1 MVWCT
6 VVSEHGWAI
15 KLVLNYNRL
24 WVNDM
29 LIIEDVSYRY
39 KVREDATL
47 KHVCLHVAKGEM
59 LLLAGRSG
67 CGKSTLIKAVSGL
80 LNTAGAGELYG
91 KIYLDGN
98 DTAFMKPEEI
108 GILVGTVYQS
118 PDDQLFAMTVADEVG
133 FALENQGIEE
143 TIVNEEVSRVLQR
156 VGLKGFEKNSIHTLS
171 GGQRQRLAL
180 ASVLITKPKLLV
192 LDEPVSQMNPQG
204 VEDFLNLLVSLNR
217 EDEITIIVVEHRVN
231 ELARYFPRLA
241 VMFDGEFIY
250 DGPTEMAWEKIGHA
264 EKFGLRE
271 PQRIKLCRY
280 LNLTEFADDTKKIIE
295 LINNEC
301 DIDNKHNF
309 TVREKRSQECV
320 VKGENIIYRYPGAKS
335 NTLHGLNFEFYKGE
349 RIALMGFNGAG
360 KSTLVNLLG
369 GLTYV
374 TSGCLK
380 ILQGTVAEHA
390 HEIGYLRQEPDLM
403 LLADSVWEELT
414 WKNTKRSEK
423 YLWDLLNK
431 LKLENNVNDFPLALS
446 KGQRLRVVLGALLA
460 REPKLLLL
468 DEPTTGQDQQSL
480 EEIKNLINDFAEN
493 HGCILFCT
501 HDIELASEIADR
513 VIVMADGMIIADG
526 VPEIVLADR
535 VLLKEGGLIVPP
547 LLDVAEALLLPEC
560 ITVEGVG
567 RYVSKAVVGRL

>member
-1 MVWCT
+1 M
-6 VVSEHGWAI
+6 
-15 KLVLNYNRL
+15 
-24 WVNDM
+24 NDM

-301 DIDNKHNF
+301 DIDNKQNF
-309 TVREKRSQECV
+309 TVRKKRSQECV

-567 RYVSKAVVGRL
+567 RYVSKAVVGRM

>member
-1 MVWCT
+1 M
-6 VVSEHGWAI
+6 
-15 KLVLNYNRL
+15 
-24 WVNDM
+24 NDM

-301 DIDNKHNF
+301 DIDNKQNF

-360 KSTLVNLLG
+360 KSTLLNLLG

-390 HEIGYLRQEPDLM
+390 HEIGYLRQEPDLI

-547 LLDVAEALLLPEC
+547 LLDEAEALLLPEC

>member
-1 MVWCT
+1 
-6 VVSEHGWAI
+6 
-15 KLVLNYNRL
+15 
-24 WVNDM
+24 M

-301 DIDNKHNF
+301 DIDNKQNF
-309 TVREKRSQECV
+309 TVRKKRSQECV

-567 RYVSKAVVGRL
+567 HYVSKAVVGRL

>member
-1 MVWCT
+1 M
-6 VVSEHGWAI
+6 SEHGWAI

-301 DIDNKHNF
+301 DIDNKQNF

>member
-1 MVWCT
+1 
-6 VVSEHGWAI
+6 
-15 KLVLNYNRL
+15 
-24 WVNDM
+24 M

-180 ASVLITKPKLLV
+180 ASVLITKPKMLV

-301 DIDNKHNF
+301 DIDNKQNF

-390 HEIGYLRQEPDLM
+390 HEIGYLRQESDLM

>member
-1 MVWCT
+1 
-6 VVSEHGWAI
+6 
-15 KLVLNYNRL
+15 
-24 WVNDM
+24 M

-301 DIDNKHNF
+301 DIDNKQNF
-309 TVREKRSQECV
+309 TVRKKRSQECV

-560 ITVEGVG
+560 ITVGGVG

>member
-1 MVWCT
+1 
-6 VVSEHGWAI
+6 
-15 KLVLNYNRL
+15 
-24 WVNDM
+24 M

-204 VEDFLNLLVSLNR
+204 VEDFFNLLVSLNR

-241 VMFDGEFIY
+241 VMIDGEFIY

-301 DIDNKHNF
+301 DIDNKQNF
-309 TVREKRSQECV
+309 TVRKKRSQECV

>member
-1 MVWCT
+1 
-6 VVSEHGWAI
+6 
-15 KLVLNYNRL
+15 
-24 WVNDM
+24 M

-241 VMFDGEFIY
+241 VMVDGEIIY

-301 DIDNKHNF
+301 DIDNKQNF

>member
-1 MVWCT
+1 
-6 VVSEHGWAI
+6 
-15 KLVLNYNRL
+15 
-24 WVNDM
+24 M

-301 DIDNKHNF
+301 DIDNKQNF
-309 TVREKRSQECV
+309 TVRKKRSQECV

-380 ILQGTVAEHA
+380 ILQGTVVEHA

-468 DEPTTGQDQQSL
+468 DEPTTGQDQQRL

>member
-1 MVWCT
+1 M
-6 VVSEHGWAI
+6 
-15 KLVLNYNRL
+15 
-24 WVNDM
+24 NDM

-143 TIVNEEVSRVLQR
+143 TIVNEEVSKVLQR

-301 DIDNKHNF
+301 DIDNKQNF

>member
-1 MVWCT
+1 
-6 VVSEHGWAI
+6 
-15 KLVLNYNRL
+15 
-24 WVNDM
+24 M

-301 DIDNKHNF
+301 DIDNKQNF

-431 LKLENNVNDFPLALS
+431 LNLENNVNDFPLALS

>member
-1 MVWCT
+1 M
-6 VVSEHGWAI
+6 SEHGWAI

-24 WVNDM
+24 LVNDM

-301 DIDNKHNF
+301 DIDNKQNF
-309 TVREKRSQECV
+309 TVRKKRSQECV

>member
-1 MVWCT
+1 M
-6 VVSEHGWAI
+6 
-15 KLVLNYNRL
+15 
-24 WVNDM
+24 NDM

-301 DIDNKHNF
+301 DIDNKQNF
-309 TVREKRSQECV
+309 TVRKKRSQECV

-380 ILQGTVAEHA
+380 ILQGTVVEHA

>member
-1 MVWCT
+1 M
-6 VVSEHGWAI
+6 
-15 KLVLNYNRL
+15 
-24 WVNDM
+24 NDM

-301 DIDNKHNF
+301 DIDNKQNF

-320 VKGENIIYRYPGAKS
+320 AKGENIIYRYPGAKS

>member
-1 MVWCT
+1 
-6 VVSEHGWAI
+6 
-15 KLVLNYNRL
+15 
-24 WVNDM
+24 M

-301 DIDNKHNF
+301 DIDNKQNF

-567 RYVSKAVVGRL
+567 RHVSKAVVGRL

>member
-1 MVWCT
+1 M
-6 VVSEHGWAI
+6 
-15 KLVLNYNRL
+15 
-24 WVNDM
+24 NDM

-301 DIDNKHNF
+301 DIDNKQNF
-309 TVREKRSQECV
+309 TVMKKRSQECV

>member
-1 MVWCT
+1 M
-6 VVSEHGWAI
+6 
-15 KLVLNYNRL
+15 
-24 WVNDM
+24 NDM

-301 DIDNKHNF
+301 DIDNKQNF

-547 LLDVAEALLLPEC
+547 LLDVAEALQLPEC

>member
-1 MVWCT
+1 M
-6 VVSEHGWAI
+6 
-15 KLVLNYNRL
+15 
-24 WVNDM
+24 NDM

-301 DIDNKHNF
+301 DIDNKQNF
-309 TVREKRSQECV
+309 RVRKKRSQECV

>member
-1 MVWCT
+1 M
-6 VVSEHGWAI
+6 
-15 KLVLNYNRL
+15 
-24 WVNDM
+24 NDM
-29 LIIEDVSYRY
+29 LIIQDVSYRY

-301 DIDNKHNF
+301 DIDNKQNF

>member
-1 MVWCT
+1 
-6 VVSEHGWAI
+6 
-15 KLVLNYNRL
+15 
-24 WVNDM
+24 M

-204 VEDFLNLLVSLNR
+204 VEDFFNLLVSLNR

-301 DIDNKHNF
+301 DIDNKQNF
-309 TVREKRSQECV
+309 TVRKKRSQECV

-403 LLADSVWEELT
+403 LLAESVWEELT

>member
-1 MVWCT
+1 M
-6 VVSEHGWAI
+6 
-15 KLVLNYNRL
+15 
-24 WVNDM
+24 NDM

-301 DIDNKHNF
+301 DIDNKQNF

-390 HEIGYLRQEPDLM
+390 HEIGYLRQDLM

>member
-1 MVWCT
+1 
-6 VVSEHGWAI
+6 
-15 KLVLNYNRL
+15 
-24 WVNDM
+24 M

-301 DIDNKHNF
+301 DIDNKQNF
-309 TVREKRSQECV
+309 TVRKKRSQECV

-431 LKLENNVNDFPLALS
+431 LNLENNVNDFPLALS

-567 RYVSKAVVGRL
+567 RYASKAVVGRL

>member
-1 MVWCT
+1 
-6 VVSEHGWAI
+6 
-15 KLVLNYNRL
+15 
-24 WVNDM
+24 M

-301 DIDNKHNF
+301 DIDNKQNF
-309 TVREKRSQECV
+309 TVRKKRSQECV

-567 RYVSKAVVGRL
+567 RYVSKAVVGRM

>member
-1 MVWCT
+1 M
-6 VVSEHGWAI
+6 
-15 KLVLNYNRL
+15 
-24 WVNDM
+24 NDM

-301 DIDNKHNF
+301 DIDNKQNF
-309 TVREKRSQECV
+309 TVREKRSQEGV

>member
-1 MVWCT
+1 
-6 VVSEHGWAI
+6 
-15 KLVLNYNRL
+15 
-24 WVNDM
+24 M

>member
-1 MVWCT
+1 
-6 VVSEHGWAI
+6 
-15 KLVLNYNRL
+15 
-24 WVNDM
+24 M

-301 DIDNKHNF
+301 DIDNKQNF
-309 TVREKRSQECV
+309 TVRKKRSQECV

-335 NTLHGLNFEFYKGE
+335 NTLHSLNFEFYKGE

>member
-1 MVWCT
+1 
-6 VVSEHGWAI
+6 
-15 KLVLNYNRL
+15 
-24 WVNDM
+24 M

-250 DGPTEMAWEKIGHA
+250 DGPTEMAWEKIGLA

-301 DIDNKHNF
+301 DIDNKQNF
-309 TVREKRSQECV
+309 TVRKKRSQECV

-431 LKLENNVNDFPLALS
+431 LNLENNVNDFPLALS

>member
-1 MVWCT
+1 
-6 VVSEHGWAI
+6 
-15 KLVLNYNRL
+15 
-24 WVNDM
+24 M

-301 DIDNKHNF
+301 DIDNKQNF
-309 TVREKRSQECV
+309 TVRKKRSQECV

-369 GLTYV
+369 GLTHV

-380 ILQGTVAEHA
+380 ILQGTVVEHA

>member
-1 MVWCT
+1 
-6 VVSEHGWAI
+6 
-15 KLVLNYNRL
+15 
-24 WVNDM
+24 M

-301 DIDNKHNF
+301 DIDNKQNF
-309 TVREKRSQECV
+309 TVRKKRSQECV

-374 TSGCLK
+374 TSCCLK
-380 ILQGTVAEHA
+380 ILQGTVVEHA

>member
-1 MVWCT
+1 M
-6 VVSEHGWAI
+6 
-15 KLVLNYNRL
+15 
-24 WVNDM
+24 NDM

-280 LNLTEFADDTKKIIE
+280 LNLTEFADDTGKIIE

-301 DIDNKHNF
+301 DIDNKQNF
-309 TVREKRSQECV
+309 RVRKKRSQECV

>member
-1 MVWCT
+1 
-6 VVSEHGWAI
+6 
-15 KLVLNYNRL
+15 
-24 WVNDM
+24 M

-204 VEDFLNLLVSLNR
+204 VEDFFNLLVSLNR

-301 DIDNKHNF
+301 DIDNKQNF
-309 TVREKRSQECV
+309 TVRKKRSQECV

-513 VIVMADGMIIADG
+513 VIVMVDGMIIADG

>member
-1 MVWCT
+1 
-6 VVSEHGWAI
+6 
-15 KLVLNYNRL
+15 
-24 WVNDM
+24 M

-204 VEDFLNLLVSLNR
+204 VEDFFNLLVSLNR

-301 DIDNKHNF
+301 DIDNKQNF

>member
-1 MVWCT
+1 
-6 VVSEHGWAI
+6 
-15 KLVLNYNRL
+15 
-24 WVNDM
+24 M

-301 DIDNKHNF
+301 DIDNKQNF
-309 TVREKRSQECV
+309 TVRKKRSQECV

-380 ILQGTVAEHA
+380 ILQGTVVEHA

-567 RYVSKAVVGRL
+567 RYVSKAVVGSL

>member
-1 MVWCT
+1 
-6 VVSEHGWAI
+6 
-15 KLVLNYNRL
+15 
-24 WVNDM
+24 M

-171 GGQRQRLAL
+171 GGQRQWLAL

-301 DIDNKHNF
+301 DIDNKQNF

>member
-1 MVWCT
+1 M
-6 VVSEHGWAI
+6 
-15 KLVLNYNRL
+15 
-24 WVNDM
+24 NDM

-301 DIDNKHNF
+301 DIDNKQNF
-309 TVREKRSQECV
+309 TVRKKRSQECV

-560 ITVEGVG
+560 ITVGGVG

>member
-1 MVWCT
+1 
-6 VVSEHGWAI
+6 
-15 KLVLNYNRL
+15 
-24 WVNDM
+24 M

-501 HDIELASEIADR
+501 HDRELASEIADR

>member
-1 MVWCT
+1 
-6 VVSEHGWAI
+6 
-15 KLVLNYNRL
+15 
-24 WVNDM
+24 M

-264 EKFGLRE
+264 EKFELRE

-301 DIDNKHNF
+301 DIDNKQNF
-309 TVREKRSQECV
+309 TVRKKRSQECV

-431 LKLENNVNDFPLALS
+431 LNLENNVNDFPLALS

>member
-1 MVWCT
+1 
-6 VVSEHGWAI
+6 
-15 KLVLNYNRL
+15 
-24 WVNDM
+24 M

-301 DIDNKHNF
+301 DIDNKQNF

-320 VKGENIIYRYPGAKS
+320 VKGENIIYRYPSAKS

>member
-1 MVWCT
+1 M
-6 VVSEHGWAI
+6 
-15 KLVLNYNRL
+15 
-24 WVNDM
+24 NDM

-47 KHVCLHVAKGEM
+47 KHLCLRVAKGEM

-301 DIDNKHNF
+301 DIDNKQNF
-309 TVREKRSQECV
+309 TVRKKRSQECV

-526 VPEIVLADR
+526 VPEMVLADR

-547 LLDVAEALLLPEC
+547 LLDVAEALQLPEC